1 MVCSYSL
8 RLKTLTF
15 GAFPPVDSI
24 QPNQHEGFF
33 LESTFFGPYE
43 RIWKSWA
50 PPKCRFFMWLV
61 AHDRCWTADRL
72 ARWGLPHPA
81 QCPLCDQE
89 EETINHLLVSCVF
102 ARQFWFYL
110 LQHFGIQQFCPQ
122 PSECSFDQ
130 WWENSS
136 NATVGFTRKGFNSLV
151 ILGAWTLWNHRNR
164 CVFDGD
170 TPSLGGNT

>member
-1 MVCSYSL
+1 MIFSYSR

-15 GAFPPVDSI
+15 GVFLLVVNI
-24 QPNQHEGFF
+24 QPSQRMRVFF
-33 LESTFFGPYE
+33 IGSTLFGPYE

-61 AHDRCWTADRL
+61 THDKCWTADRL
-72 ARWGLPHPA
+72 ARRGLPHPA

-89 EETINHLLVSCVF
+89 EETVNHLLVSCVF

-110 LQHFGIQQFCPQ
+110 LQRFGIQQFCPQ
-122 PSECSFDQ
+122 PSDLSLDV

-136 NATVGFTRKGFNSLV
+136 NATVGSTRKGFNSLV
-151 ILGAWTLWNHRNR
+151 ILGAWTL
-164 CVFDGD
+164 
-170 TPSLGGNT
+170 